1 MSYHDI
7 VGADLALG
15 YRHHSRGLAIGADDA
30 ELANALATIQARA
43 PSLAQ
48 ALAPQAAQTAMVR
61 ELAARNA
68 SVVVA
73 REPLDSRTLTLPF
86 PETVIPANSAA
97 TIQVLPQTLFRC
109 ERFVIQ
115 SDIAGSLVVDDI
127 RIGTQSQFSASGPV
141 PARCFSEVAV
151 GVGTLYD
158 TAEPG
163 ITISLSLRNISGNPV
178 TFRAAMFGR
187 AVR

>member
-7 VGADLALG
+7 IGADLALG
-15 YRHHSRGLAIGADDA
+15 SRSRGMVGADDA
-30 ELANALATIQARA
+30 ELANALAVIQSRA

-48 ALAPQAAQTAMVR
+48 ALAPQQAQTAMIR

-86 PETVIPANSAA
+86 PETVINPGVSADV
-97 TIQVLPQTLFRC
+97 QVLPQTLFRC
-109 ERFVIQ
+109 ERFVIP
-115 SDIAGSLVVDDI
+115 SDNAGSIVVEDI
-127 RIGTQSQFSASGPV
+127 RIGTVSQFSAGGPV
-141 PARCFSEVAV
+141 PGRCFSEVAV

-163 ITISLSLRNISGNPV
+163 ITIVVRIRNISGNQI

-187 AVR
+187 SVR